1 MQPGVQTTSSRD
13 GRIAGAL
20 YLASL
25 PVGLV
30 RSVYVQ
36 GTLLAGS
43 FAADHAATT
52 AQRIVENET
61 TFRLAMLA
69 DIATGLLLGFVVLT
83 LYRPLSQVSSRA
95 YVVLGGLLV
104 VVLYFTNAL
113 TDFAALLFARGEGGL
128 SAISPVERDSFVWFF
143 LRIHFQTKETGRIL
157 WGLLW
162 LIPLGVMAYRSRML
176 PRVLGVLLVIDG
188 LACIANSA
196 AWFLLPA
203 AAANRV
209 FFVIW
214 LVFLPEVIL
223 ALWLLIRGVR
233 LPGELRS
240 ERGDTALV
248 PSAPGS

>member
-1 MQPGVQTTSSRD
+1 MPPSIQMESLRD
-13 GRIAGAL
+13 GRMAGAL

-25 PVGLV
+25 PFGLV
-30 RSVYVQ
+30 RSVYIQ

-43 FAADHAATT
+43 FAADHAAAT
-52 AQRIVENET
+52 AQRIVANEM

-83 LYRPLSQVSSRA
+83 LYRPLSKVSSRA
-95 YVVLGGLLV
+95 YVVLGALLV
-104 VVLYFTNAL
+104 VALYFANAI

-128 SAISPVERDSFVWFF
+128 SAISPVERDGFVWFF
-143 LRIHFQTKETGRIL
+143 LRIHFQTKEIGRIL

-162 LIPLGVMAYRSRML
+162 LIPLGVMAYRSRIL
-176 PRVLGVLLVIDG
+176 PRLLGVLLVVDG

-196 AWFLLPA
+196 MWFLLPG
-203 AAANRV
+203 AAANRI

-214 LVFLPEVIL
+214 PVFLPEVFL

-233 LPGELRS
+233 LEGPEAIAGQGLAA
-240 ERGDTALV
+240 TA
-248 PSAPGS
+248 A